1 LFGSVHF
8 NDVTTKD
15 GSISGASLSVDMA
28 CIFKVGDDVR
38 QDILAL
44 QIIGLFKNCFAQ
56 VGLDLYM
63 YPYKVVAT
71 SPGVSLLVVVG
82 RSKASLLVDLCVRA
96 AAILYFGL
104 FFVVSPLFFGRF
116 PVIFGCFPPPP
127 SFLAVSPLFF
137 GRFPVI
143 VGLDRKQA
151 KACLLLDCL
160 LFQCGVIECVPDCK
174 SRMDIGRQTDT
185 GLYEY
190 FLAEFGDESSPNF
203 QVSEWDAMRSCK
215 SWNSTAYL
223 HGS

>member
-1 LFGSVHF
+1 MFGSVHF

-116 PVIFGCFPPPP
+116 PVI
-127 SFLAVSPLFF
+127 
-137 GRFPVI
+137 